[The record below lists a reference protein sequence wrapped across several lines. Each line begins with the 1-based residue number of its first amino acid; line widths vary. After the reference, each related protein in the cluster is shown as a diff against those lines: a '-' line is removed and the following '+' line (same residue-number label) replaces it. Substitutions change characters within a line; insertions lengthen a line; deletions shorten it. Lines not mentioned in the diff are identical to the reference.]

1 AILTSIVAT
10 ARRRNDSWFT
20 LASNELGV
28 QRSVL
33 RDHAADGDSLSL
45 AILIHVTRQQFSLF
59 RDPSWLPFGYS
70 VILQAAS
77 NFNVRDTSPEL
88 QREFCT
94 LWNQIVLRAQCDN
107 DQLMALLIL
116 GPIRNIYAGL
126 HHDTVSTPI
135 RFSSTTTD
143 HDQILFEPSSYPLC
157 NVPGHHPDSTPH
169 MDGGSTSTTFAR
181 VLPHDHNNTALVP
194 SFLASSPDMP
204 PSSTRASVRVEGNST
219 DVPPLD
225 NNISVLVS
233 LRVDKSTTES
243 RRIPSTS
250 LNPATIHATHGSIDT
265 CVRETRLA
273 TLDLS
278 ASNVS
283 HRSKALT
290 SPPDAVAIP
299 RNAHRR
305 TPSDDP
311 DIPSSLSPTPVLDD
325 KALTGPPLS
334 SDSPVTGPDH
344 AYSSPESHSSVL
356 TPASPF
362 ASPPRPTSVPDLGV
376 VTEVGGNPKTGLL
389 KDKDTCDSLV
399 REDEDIMANPDLPPQ
414 SQLSP
419 SIAISDPSLRSLDTK
434 HTGDRPPHPSDSQY
448 DIV

>member
-10 ARRRNDSWFT
+10 AQRRNNSWFT

-33 RDHAADGDSLSL
+33 RDHAADGNSLSL

-88 QREFCT
+88 QREFCA
-94 LWNQIVLRAQCDN
+94 LWNQIVLRAQSDN

-116 GPIRNIYAGL
+116 GPIRNIYVGL

-157 NVPGHHPDSTPH
+157 NVPGHHPDSIPH
-169 MDGGSTSTTFAR
+169 IDGGSTSTTFAR
-181 VLPHDHNNTALVP
+181 VLPHDYNNTVLVP
-194 SFLASSPDMP
+194 SFLASSPDIT
-204 PSSTRASVRVEGNST
+204 SASVRVEGNFT

-243 RRIPSTS
+243 RRIPSTFP
-250 LNPATIHATHGSIDT
+250 NPATIRATHGSIDT

-273 TLDLS
+273 TLDPS
-278 ASNVS
+278 ASNAS

-290 SPPDAVAIP
+290 SPPGTVAVP
-299 RNAHRR
+299 RNTHRR
-305 TPSDDP
+305 APSDDP
-311 DIPSSLSPTPVLDD
+311 NIPSSLSPTPVLDD
-325 KALTGPPLS
+325 KPLTGPPLS

-344 AYSSPESHSSVL
+344 SPESHSSVL

-362 ASPPRPTSVPDLGV
+362 ASLPRPTSEPDLGV
-376 VTEVGGNPKTGLL
+376 VTEDGGNPKTGLL
-389 KDKDTCDSLV
+389 KDKDTRDSPV

-419 SIAISDPSLRSLDTK
+419 SVTGVAISDPSLRSIDAE